1 MVKDMKKEINR
12 LSTLVSKDDT
22 PIPLTNKAFQ
32 RIIQFYLFECP
43 VRTRERIPKKDR
55 DPNDPQ
61 AKYKFRFK
69 RVAKRGKSF
78 EDRGLDG
85 AKLNTLRAAMKRVS
99 NVKLEAVAENEVT
112 DPGIDEYIIIRRN
125 EENTSITEGYFY
137 CIRNA
142 FAHGNFDVVNGVYY
156 LRNMAGDTIKG
167 LAKLKEETL
176 LAWIELVNMTPEEL
190 KQKRK

>member
-1 MVKDMKKEINR
+1 
-12 LSTLVSKDDT
+12 
-22 PIPLTNKAFQ
+22 
-32 RIIQFYLFECP
+32 
-43 VRTRERIPKKDR
+43 
-55 DPNDPQ
+55 
-61 AKYKFRFK
+61 
-69 RVAKRGKSF
+69 
-78 EDRGLDG
+78 
-85 AKLNTLRAAMKRVS
+85 MKRVS